1 MRADAEIRADEQL
14 LDQILRNLMENALEH
29 TDEGAAA
36 VEVALVDDAEAGSL
50 TVAIQDEG
58 PGIPEDELAVLGTGT
73 ETALEH
79 GSGLGL
85 WLVKWGMDLLGGTV
99 TFETSE
105 GGTTVELEFPA
116 QTTDEADGDDRS
128 SE

>member
-1 MRADAEIRADEQL
+1 
-14 LDQILRNLMENALEH
+14 MENALEQ
-29 TDEGAAA
+29 TDDEAPA
-36 VEVALVDDAEAGSL
+36 VAVALVDDAETGGL
-50 TVAIQDEG
+50 TVAVQDEG
-58 PGIPEDELAVLGTGT
+58 PGIPEDELAVLETGT

-85 WLVKWGMDLLGGTV
+85 WLVKWGMDLLGGRV

-105 GGTTVELEFPA
+105 NGTTVRLDFPA